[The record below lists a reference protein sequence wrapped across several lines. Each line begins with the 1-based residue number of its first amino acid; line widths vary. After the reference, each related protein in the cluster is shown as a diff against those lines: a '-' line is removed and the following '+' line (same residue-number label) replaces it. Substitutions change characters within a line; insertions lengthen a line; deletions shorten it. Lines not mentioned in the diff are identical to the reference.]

1 MKNELLKKL
10 NTLNEN
16 SSIKDIQEY
25 ANKMIEERGF
35 EDETPQDILMLL
47 TEELGELAKE
57 VRKSTSIKID
67 VNKTKRESHIEEEIA
82 DVFNYLLAMCRA
94 TNVNLFE
101 AFKKKEEINMKRTWK

>member
-1 MKNELLKKL
+1 MENELLKKL
-10 NTLNEN
+10 NTLNEK

-57 VRKSTSIKID
+57 VRKSTSVKID
-67 VNKTKRESHIEEEIA
+67 DGSFSCH
-82 DVFNYLLAMCRA
+82 Y
-94 TNVNLFE
+94 TNNIVSSLFLH
-101 AFKKKEEINMKRTWK
+101 F

>member
-1 MKNELLKKL
+1 MENELLKKL
-10 NTLNEN
+10 NTLNEK

-57 VRKSTSIKID
+57 VRKSTSVKID
-67 VNKTKRESHIEEEIA
+67 VNKTKRESHIEEIA
-82 DVFNYLLAMCRA
+82 DIFNYLLAMCRA
-94 TNVNLFE
+94 TNVDLFE

>member
-1 MKNELLKKL
+1 MENELLKKL

-47 TEELGELAKE
+47 
-57 VRKSTSIKID
+57 
-67 VNKTKRESHIEEEIA
+67 
-82 DVFNYLLAMCRA
+82 
-94 TNVNLFE
+94 FE